1 MRNGIAPTTVS
12 SSVQLNIQIHKTAK
26 TTLGTRACCQGSI
39 WYSFVMG
46 ILSAIVRI
54 AAIIATRKPVSLWET
69 VQTPETRSALVGS
82 ELKVPTEANMFF
94 NFILLYFIF
103 LNR

>member
-26 TTLGTRACCQGSI
+26 ITLGTRACCQGSI

-46 ILSAIVRI
+46 ILSAIVHI
-54 AAIIATRKPVSLWET
+54 AAIYPPINQSFSGRPFRHQRQDLHWWD
-69 VQTPETRSALVGS
+69 QRLRSS
-82 ELKVPTEANMFF
+82 CPTEAN
-94 NFILLYFIF
+94 IFIF
-103 LNR
+103 FIFY